1 MKISSYAQIMVATF
15 RNLISLYEDGVDIIN
30 LLHHGRYMSEKA
42 SADVYITE
50 AFTGFDKFARTL
62 ANRKGPTAFGKI
74 SEMDKNRFFSLEN
87 YIEVRAFKSKIS
99 KNQAKKP
106 GVCRHFN
113 GENGCWARAC
123 PYTHK
128 CTSCG
133 VHGHGAA
140 DCQSSKRGNSTK

>member
-15 RNLISLYEDGVDIIN
+15 GNLISLYEDGVDIIN

-62 ANRKGPTAFGKI
+62 ANRKDPTAFGKI

-87 YIEVRAFKSKIS
+87 YREVRAFKSKIS